1 MRSLL
6 LGPAF
11 AAALLAACG
20 SETPVAPVTAPATSA
35 VVTNTFS
42 ASPPP
47 ALHNAACDLLTS
59 AEVAAYN
66 DGVPIT
72 PRGSLSGPT
81 NGAFGLPVNIDIC
94 TWQAD
99 LANNIGPSIQVEITR
114 ARTVAEARKEF
125 DALLAAI
132 VKNTAPGATP
142 VPVRGIGEEAQTV
155 GQWIVVRHGTTVLS
169 IAGTPAQGDT
179 RAMLEALAA
188 NAASRIGR

>member
-6 LGPAF
+6 LGSAF
-11 AAALLAACG
+11 AAAFLAACG

-35 VVTNTFS
+35 AVTSTFS

-47 ALHNAACDLLTS
+47 AQHNAACDLLTS

-81 NGAFGLPVNIDIC
+81 NGASGLPVSIDIC

-99 LANNIGPSIQVEITR
+99 LANNAGPSIQVEMTT

-125 DALLAAI
+125 DALVAAI
-132 VKNTAPGATP
+132 VKNTAPGATA

-155 GQWIVVRHGTTVLS
+155 GEWIVVRHGTAVLS
-169 IAGTPAQGDT
+169 IAGTPARGDT

-188 NAASRIGR
+188 NAAGRIGW